1 MANRIISKV
10 AKSFSGTDVEV
21 PLRRKMLDQVDER
34 HIAQHNQTFHAS
46 LYNGIRCF
54 TDSCTYSSENGLI
67 IKGWV
72 FSEDDEIKDIEICKE
87 GTIDPLKSS
96 VEKEIRRDVER
107 FYDPLGPTLGEVGFT
122 ITCTESFTPGEK
134 IHLRCN
140 NTKDDV
146 LVVYDVVKIKA
157 ELSVNDSVPGIIVID
172 NFYND
177 PMAVREIALQQ
188 EFLPSGYHK
197 GKRTKF
203 KLTVPGTK
211 KRIEAVL
218 GKKIT
223 DWDSQPHNTVF
234 QSCTPIDPLVYHY
247 DNQAYAAMVF
257 LTPNPPPECGTSF
270 YRHKEVKWLDRELE
284 VGKNNVKD
292 ENHKKELEHQ
302 FIGSQH
308 DDFLDP
314 TKWELTDSIANKF
327 NRFVMFDSKQ
337 IHAASK
343 YFGTSLETGRLFH
356 MMFFN
361 IEE

>member
-10 AKSFSGTDVEV
+10 AKKFHGTDVEV
-21 PLRRKMLDQVDER
+21 PLRRKMLDQVDKR
-34 HIAQHNQTFHAS
+34 HLKDHDRTFHAS

-72 FSEDDEIKDIEICKE
+72 FSEDAEIKDIEISKE

-107 FYDPLGPTLGEVGFT
+107 FYDPLGPTLGEPGF
-122 ITCTESFTPGEK
+122 ILTCTESFTPGEK

-140 NTKDDV
+140 TTEDDV
-146 LVVYDVVKIKA
+146 LVVFDVVEIKP
-157 ELSVNDSVPGIIVID
+157 ELSVNDEIPGMIVID

-188 EFLPSGYHK
+188 EFESSGYHK
-197 GKRTKF
+197 GERTKF

-211 KRIEAVL
+211 EKIEAVL

-223 DWDSQPHNTVF
+223 DWDEQAHNTVF
-234 QSCTPIDPLVYHY
+234 QWCKPSDPIVYHY
-247 DNQAYAAMVF
+247 DNQHYAAMVF
-257 LTPNPPPECGTSF
+257 LTPDAPPDCGTSF
-270 YRHKEVKWLDRELE
+270 YRHKKETWLDRELE
-284 VGKNNVKD
+284 VGKNGIKD
-292 ENHKKELEHQ
+292 EEQKQLLDSTL
-302 FIGSQH
+302 IGSQH

-314 TKWELTDSIANKF
+314 TKWELTDSIGNKF

-343 YFGTSLETGRLFH
+343 YFGTSKETGRLFH

-361 IEE
+361 IEK